1 MNISPVS
8 FGKIVKVNA
17 PQHIAEKIAIMAN
30 GDGKSKIDKDVKK
43 IFDDIDEGRACVY
56 SPDNENETYIF
67 SGKEGDAFKMSYK
80 SAELVSDYAADYYG
94 DDDFTSA
101 AINEAWSRHRDNV
114 WELLGLC
121 SEKSALKVDYDNETG
136 KIKSVDLIV

>member
-80 SAELVSDYAADYYG
+80 RAELVSDYAADYYG

-121 SEKSALKVDYDNETG
+121 SEKSVLKVDYDNETG